1 MLFLVVA
8 KMLAYTHILVSL
20 DISIGETK
28 YVSKQ
33 SLIAVGISSLRLES
47 PLLET
52 PSLVGEISKLEKIKR
67 SSEHPRNSISDWR

>member
-1 MLFLVVA
+1 
-8 KMLAYTHILVSL
+8 MLAYTHILVSL

-33 SLIAVGISSLRLES
+33 SLIAVGISSLRLE
-47 PLLET
+47 T
-52 PSLVGEISKLEKIKR
+52 PSLDGEISKLEKIKR